1 MIQVT
6 VRKTN
11 INRQVNEI
19 YISFMKAVI
28 VMRKGT
34 RRQLELPD
42 ELVVASWPVLASDES
57 DFEDESEDQRTKKS
71 NKKLTSRQAA
81 QVDTNVG
88 AHNKRGTISK
98 VIKTIRVV
106 CGQSC
111 VQRGGRWRKR
121 LHLPSIL
128 WRVGPCSVQRCGQSE
143 SVSPTSSLLSRRSS
157 SSQLSGSFRRR
168 K

>member
-1 MIQVT
+1 MSQVNGT
-6 VRKTN
+6 EDKYQY
-11 INRQVNEI
+11 QVNEI

-42 ELVVASWPVLASDES
+42 ELVVASWPVLTSDES

-71 NKKLTSRQAA
+71 NKKLTPA

-106 CGQSC
+106 VCGQSC

-121 LHLPSIL
+121 
-128 WRVGPCSVQRCGQSE
+128 
-143 SVSPTSSLLSRRSS
+143 
-157 SSQLSGSFRRR
+157 
-168 K
+168 